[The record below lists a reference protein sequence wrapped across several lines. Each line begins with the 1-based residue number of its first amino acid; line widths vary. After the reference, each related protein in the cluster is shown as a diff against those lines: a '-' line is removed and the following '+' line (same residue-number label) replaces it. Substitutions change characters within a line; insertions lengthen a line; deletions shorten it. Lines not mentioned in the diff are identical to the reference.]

1 MGRNTLP
8 EASPFRIQVHGE
20 RLSLSG
26 RLDSAWAGELRAR
39 LFEAVGRAR
48 TDAVLDLGGVESIDG
63 ASTAVLL
70 ELDRELRRRGG
81 RLRLEGV
88 RRPVASV
95 LRLVDW
101 EHLALRS
108 PAGRPRG
115 AGFGSQVRANAAHL
129 ARETRRMLAFAGAL
143 ALCAFGCVL
152 RGRVKGG
159 DLARFLER
167 SGVDAVPIVALSSL
181 LLGLIM
187 AFLGALQ
194 LEPYGAQIYV
204 ADMVAL
210 AMVRELGPVIT
221 SILVAGRSG
230 SGYAAEL
237 GAMVVDEEVAALVT
251 MGFDPIEFLAVP
263 RVAAV
268 TLAMPVL
275 ALISSAAGIAGGLV
289 VGLVQMDLTLAQ
301 YLEETR
307 AVLSLRHVGV
317 GLAKSVLFGTVA
329 AAVGCYKGL
338 GVGEGAEAV
347 GRASTS
353 AVVTGIFLVILAD
366 ALFAVVLTYLPF

>member
-1 MGRNTLP
+1 MERGSFP
-8 EASPFRIQVHGE
+8 EGCPFRIDVRGG
-20 RLSLSG
+20 RLVLSG
-26 RLDSAWAGELRAR
+26 RLASPWAGALRTR
-39 LFEAVGRAR
+39 LFEAVGEDPAD
-48 TDAVLDLGGVESIDG
+48 TVVDLGGVESIDG

-81 RLRLEGV
+81 RLRIEGV
-88 RRPVASV
+88 RGPVGSV

-101 EHLALRS
+101 ERLAGGR
-108 PAGRPRG
+108 PAGRSR
-115 AGFGSQVRANAAHL
+115 AVGFASQIRANAGHL

-143 ALCAFGCVL
+143 ALCAVGCVL
-152 RGRVKGG
+152 RGRMKGRE
-159 DLARFLER
+159 LARFLER

-230 SGYAAEL
+230 SGYAAEI

-268 TLAMPVL
+268 ALAMPVL

-289 VGLVQMDLTLAQ
+289 VGVAQMDLTLAQ

-317 GLAKSVLFGTVA
+317 GLAKSVVFGTVA